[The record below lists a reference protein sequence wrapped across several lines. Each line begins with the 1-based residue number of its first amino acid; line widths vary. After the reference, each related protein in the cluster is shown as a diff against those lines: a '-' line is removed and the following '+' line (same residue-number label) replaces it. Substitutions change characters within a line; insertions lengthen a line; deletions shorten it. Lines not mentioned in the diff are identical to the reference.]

1 MDLEQSEG
9 EMEQL
14 LRALI
19 SSCQLDPGFRAAG
32 WEDEESKRTNAILK

>member
-14 LRALI
+14 LHELI
-19 SSCQLDPGFRAAG
+19 SSCRMHLFPVA
-32 WEDEESKRTNAILK
+32 S